1 MRRTLYAAALIGAVG
16 VFSPPAHAEN
26 PSIGECLSATEAA
39 TKLKS
44 QHKLKAS
51 RAQLLVCSSASCP
64 GEIRQECAKKIE
76 EVNSAIPSI
85 VFAVK
90 NQAGKDVIAV
100 KVTVD
105 GQVVAERLDGSAIPI
120 DPGAHDVTIE
130 AEGQPPVNESLVVH
144 EGEKDRRENITVG
157 TPAKEATGP
166 STGGGTTTP
175 PPGTGGEKPPEE
187 GSGNG
192 LRIAGLVTA
201 GVGAVGLVL
210 GGVFGGM
217 ASSAWSSAKNECG
230 KGAPLSACT
239 NPQALK
245 DHDAAVTDATIST
258 VGFIAGG
265 VLAAGGLTLFFIAP
279 KGNSSP
285 SVGLSP
291 APNGLLVSGRF

>member
-1 MRRTLYAAALIGAVG
+1 MRRTLCAAALFGAVG
-16 VFSPPAHAEN
+16 AFSPPAHADN
-26 PSIGECLSATEAA
+26 PSVGECLSATEAA

-76 EVNSAIPSI
+76 EVNAAIPSI

-105 GQVVAERLDGSAIPI
+105 GQVVAERLDGSAIQI
-120 DPGAHDVTIE
+120 DPGAHEVTVE
-130 AEGQPPVNESLVVH
+130 AEGQPPVTESLVVH
-144 EGEKDRRENITVG
+144 EGEKDRRESITVG
-157 TPAKEATGP
+157 TPAPATTAP
-166 STGGGTTTP
+166 STGGGATTP
-175 PPGTGGEKPPEE
+175 APGGGSEKPPEE

-192 LRIAGLVTA
+192 LRVAGLVTA

-210 GGVFGGM
+210 GGVFGAM
-217 ASSAWSSAKNECG
+217 ASSTYSTAKNECG
-230 KGAPLSACT
+230 PNLGACKPGNAI
-239 NPQALK
+239 K